1 MPTGFVK
8 ITARIYHADLAGQQ
22 VIVILADKIIDSM
35 EAIDVILNEVDKLQP
50 NEKLQLLHQLV
61 DRMLAVST
69 PELTSPIDFD
79 KYVGIGK
86 NIWGTDAQTYID
98 ERRNENRF

>member
-1 MPTGFVK
+1 M
-8 ITARIYHADLAGQQ
+8 
-22 VIVILADKIIDSM
+22 ADKIIDSM

-61 DRMLAVST
+61 DRMLAVSS
-69 PELTSPIDFD
+69 PELTSPINLD

-86 NIWGTDAQTYID
+86 DIWGADAQTYID
-98 ERRNENRF
+98 ERRNEDRF